1 VQVVKFGGTS
11 VANAATILK
20 VVEILKTKSAQ
31 GNPVIAVVS
40 ALGGMTDS
48 LQQAGELANKKDTQ
62 YLTLFESIH
71 ERHLNEARL
80 LGLSPEAMEALEVL
94 LEALKSILKGVF
106 LINEFSEKTKDK
118 VLSYGELLSSFI
130 ISECQALQNSNAR
143 LKDSRDLIT
152 TDSSFTK
159 AQLKQEVTYQKIQ
172 EFFVASTSKITI
184 MPGFVARN
192 TAGDTTTLGRGGSD
206 FTAAVIAGAL
216 HASVLEIWT
225 DVSGMFTANPNLV
238 PQAFPIETISYQ
250 EAMELSH
257 FGAKVLY
264 PPTIRPVLE
273 KDIPI
278 RIKNTFEPTAAGTL
292 VDKHNDTAK
301 GPIKGISHLPD
312 IALLTLEGNGM
323 VGIPGFSTRLFEAL
337 SQAKINVILI
347 TQASSEHSICV
358 AVQAAFAK
366 EAEKAINQQFAYEI
380 TLGKI
385 DAVQA
390 EFDLAIIAVIGDH
403 MKSHQGISGKMFSEL
418 GKNNVNIRAI
428 AQGASERNISAVI
441 ASKDVKKAL
450 NTLHYRFFE
459 RQVKTLNLFI
469 VGVGNVGRILL
480 EQIRQ
485 QQGHLYE
492 NLFLKIQVV
501 GLSNS
506 RKMVFDEEGIDLA
519 NWQETLDAGEPKDNN
534 AWFQRVTGLNLRDS
548 IFMDIT
554 ANATIAQTY
563 DQYLRQSISV
573 VACNKIACSSSYGS
587 YRELKELS
595 KRYNASFLFET
606 NVGAGLPI
614 INTLHNLI
622 NSGDK
627 LTSIQA
633 VLSGSLNFIF
643 NNFSEETSFY
653 DVVKQAQEEGYT
665 EPDPRIDLSGVDVA
679 RKILILARESGYEMD
694 METIE
699 NQSFLPEAS
708 MAATTVED
716 FYETLKTEAVHF
728 ENLYTEAQ
736 KKECRL
742 KYVAAF
748 HNGAAKVSLQE
759 IPTNHPFY
767 NLDGK
772 DNIVLFYTSRYAD
785 QPLIIKGA
793 GAGAAVT
800 ASGLFGDIISLGKK

>member
-1 VQVVKFGGTS
+1 MQVVKFGGTS